1 MKTQILF
8 NFPKCSTY
16 LVPDPTMLI
25 KTSCRCTARRDQN
38 TSHQSVQA
46 LEVSLHPP
54 FEDTESFTSHWQAC
68 CELCLSE
75 GAWGGRGGVKSTA
88 FHSRG
93 LPRLLSN
100 PPAPDLPQPRR
111 IFPSDLCEAV
121 SVLIASAPLYYQ
133 GAGALCEC
141 SSSPLTCSS
150 WGQCA

>member
-8 NFPKCSTY
+8 NFPKFSTY

-75 GAWGGRGGVKSTA
+75 GGGQIHCFSLLW
-88 FHSRG
+88 SPPS
-93 LPRLLSN
+93 LIEPPR
-100 PPAPDLPQPRR
+100 PRPDPAPR

-133 GAGALCEC
+133 GAAALCEC